1 MKLAAIMVRI
11 AGAWRIALHAD
22 LLDAPTLVVPKA
34 PTGPIMLPGQ
44 NNRVRTLH

>member
-11 AGAWRIALHAD
+11 AGAWRIALHASI
-22 LLDAPTLVVPKA
+22 LDAPTLVVPA
-34 PTGPIMLPGQ
+34 VHAGPIMLPGH